1 MLEGILK
8 LFAPRIELYIEPS
21 EFRFTHGAHRE
32 RIATYI
38 FLAGDNRVMGV
49 GETFEG
55 AEKCTRIDLFAPSSP
70 STKNKFAALEAFL
83 RYGIRKVI
91 KRKWTI
97 RPLLYI
103 RNAES
108 LNHICCGY
116 QNSILRLAAQ
126 TSGAYECEI
135 EGEQGVPGYRRQS
148 APQPEP

>member
-8 LFAPRIELYIEPS
+8 LFAPRIEVYVEPS
-21 EFRFTHGAHRE
+21 EFRFTHGANRE
-32 RIATYI
+32 RIATHL
-38 FLAGDNRVMGV
+38 FLSGDRVLGI

-55 AEKCTRIDLFAPSSP
+55 AEKCTRIDLFAPSLP
-70 STKNKFAALEAFL
+70 FTKNKLDALEAFF
-83 RYGIRKVI
+83 RYGIRKVL

-108 LNHICCGY
+108 LNQICCGY

-126 TSGAYECEI
+126 NSGAYECEI

-148 APQPEP
+148 PPQPER